1 MSTAPEHTAPTAR
14 AAPAAPAA
22 PAWAD
27 LAGQD
32 AAILQLSRA
41 AAAENPTHA
50 WLFTGPPGSGRS
62 NAARAF
68 AQALQCDQP
77 DPQARGCGAC
87 HTCLTVTA
95 GTHPDVK
102 AMATENV
109 TYRIDEVRELIS
121 LAQDRPAS
129 GRWRIF
135 IMEDADRM
143 TERAT
148 NVLLKAIEEPPAR
161 TIWMLCA
168 PSPADVLVTIRSRC
182 RPVGLRI
189 PSVQSVADLLVRRD
203 GLDPELALF
212 AARASQSHVGMARR
226 LAQDEE
232 ARQRREAVVHLPL
245 RIKATSD
252 AVALAKELVDV
263 TQSEAKA
270 SAEARNAEERS
281 ALLRALGLGEDEKVP
296 AKLRHHVKRLE
307 DSQTARNKR
316 SVHDTL
322 DRAMIDLTGV
332 FRDVLALQLETGAE
346 LVNEHLRED
355 LTRYARAEAP
365 ERTVARIDAVA
376 TARQRLAGNV
386 PALLALEA
394 MTTSFLPAGILDR
407 RPGHGT

>member
-1 MSTAPEHTAPTAR
+1 MS
-14 AAPAAPAA
+14 AAPDSVSPAA

-27 LAGQD
+27 LAGQE
-32 AAILQLSRA
+32 AAVAQLSRA
-41 AAAENPTHA
+41 AAADNPTHA

-68 AQALQCDQP
+68 AQALQCEP
-77 DPQARGCGAC
+77 EDPAARGCGQC
-87 HTCLTVTA
+87 HACLTVRA
-95 GTHPDVK
+95 GTHADVK
-102 AMATENV
+102 VMATENV
-109 TYRIDEVRELIS
+109 SYKIDEIRELIS
-121 LAQDRPAS
+121 LAQDRPSS

-135 IMEDADRM
+135 IIEDADRM

-161 TIWMLCA
+161 TVWMLCA

-189 PSVQSVADLLVRRD
+189 PSVQSVADLLVARD
-203 GLDPELALF
+203 GLDLELALF

-226 LAQDEE
+226 LAADEG
-232 ARQRREAVVHLPL
+232 ARQRRESVVHLPL
-245 RIKATSD
+245 RIHATSD
-252 AVALAKELVDV
+252 AVALAKELVEV
-263 TQSEAKA
+263 TQAEAKA
-270 SAEARNAEERS
+270 SAEARNAEERV

-322 DRAMIDLTGV
+322 DRAMIDLTGL
-332 FRDVLALQLETGAE
+332 FRDVLALQLESGAE
-346 LVNEHLRED
+346 LVNEHLRDD
-355 LTRYARAEAP
+355 LASYAHAVTP

-376 TARQRLAGNV
+376 TARRRLAGNV

-394 MTTSFLPAGILDR
+394 MATSFLPERILER
-407 RPGHGT
+407 RPGERA